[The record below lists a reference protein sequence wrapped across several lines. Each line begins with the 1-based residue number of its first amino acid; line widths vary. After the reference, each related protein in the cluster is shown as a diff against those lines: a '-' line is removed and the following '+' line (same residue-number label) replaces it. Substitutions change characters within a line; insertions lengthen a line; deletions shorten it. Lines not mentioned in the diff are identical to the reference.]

1 MLPPS
6 DRRKPRNTIAYTWED
21 KFENPAFKGI
31 LENQ

>member
-6 DRRKPRNTIAYTWED
+6 DRRKPRKTTAYTWED
-21 KFENPAFKGI
+21 KPENPVFKEI